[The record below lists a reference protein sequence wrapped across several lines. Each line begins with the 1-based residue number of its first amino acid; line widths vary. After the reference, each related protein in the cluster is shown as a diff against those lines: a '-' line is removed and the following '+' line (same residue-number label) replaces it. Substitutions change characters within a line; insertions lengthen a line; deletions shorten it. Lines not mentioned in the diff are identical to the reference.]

1 MIEKFIIFSFVGF
14 TGLLIDFLV
23 TWLLKERLLLNKYIA
38 NGLGFITAASSNYLL
53 NRIWTFAS
61 NDPHI
66 AKEYITFIGISIVGL
81 AINTLILYLM
91 LQKFR
96 ESKKVPESKIR
107 FYLSKLIATA
117 VVTLWN
123 FFMNFFITFS

>member
-14 TGLLIDFLV
+14 TGLLIDFFV

-61 NDPHI
+61 NDPQI
-66 AKEYITFIGISIVGL
+66 AKEYITFIGISIAGL

-96 ESKKVPESKIR
+96 ESKKAPESKAR